1 LTRAIATSAAGRV
14 LPWLDACS
22 ERGGFRAG
30 VALPNKE
37 ALMNW
42 IERSLCIA
50 TLAGTSMLGIACGS
64 SQLPAKQLADAEA
77 GIRAAREVGAQD
89 TPKAALQLK
98 LAQDGVQR
106 AQAQSK
112 EGDDERATATLE
124 EAKVD
129 AELAVLLAK
138 QEESEAR
145 AHQAQSRAGSVEQA
159 KSNEET
165 PKEELPSVG
174 E

>member
-1 LTRAIATSAAGRV
+1 
-14 LPWLDACS
+14 
-22 ERGGFRAG
+22 
-30 VALPNKE
+30 
-37 ALMNW
+37 MNW
-42 IERSLCIA
+42 IERSVCIA
-50 TLAGTSMLGIACGS
+50 TLASSSMLGVACGS
-64 SQLPAKQLADAEA
+64 SQVPAKQLADAES

-106 AQAQSK
+106 AQEQSK
-112 EGDDERATATLE
+112 DGDSDRATATLE

-138 QEESEAR
+138 QEASEAR
-145 AHQAQSRAGSVEQA
+145 ATQAKSRAGSVDQA

-165 PKEELPSVG
+165 PKEELPSMG
-174 E
+174 Q

>member
-1 LTRAIATSAAGRV
+1 V
-14 LPWLDACS
+14 
-22 ERGGFRAG
+22 
-30 VALPNKE
+30 
-37 ALMNW
+37 
-42 IERSLCIA
+42 
-50 TLAGTSMLGIACGS
+50 
-64 SQLPAKQLADAEA
+64 PAKQLADAES

-89 TPKAALQLK
+89 TPRAALQLK

-106 AQAQSK
+106 AQEQSK
-112 EGDDERATATLE
+112 DGDNERATATLE

-138 QEESEAR
+138 QEAVEAR
-145 AHQAQSRAGSVEQA
+145 AHQAKSRANSVDQA

-165 PKEELPSVG
+165 PKEELPSMG